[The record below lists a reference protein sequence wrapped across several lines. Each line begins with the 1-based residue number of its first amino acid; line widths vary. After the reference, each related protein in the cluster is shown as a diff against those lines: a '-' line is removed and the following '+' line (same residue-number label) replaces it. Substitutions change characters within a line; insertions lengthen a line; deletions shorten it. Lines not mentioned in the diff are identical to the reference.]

1 MVPVGPTGTK
11 AFLANKKIKA
21 GILLPALG
29 PELLLPA
36 LGPGASPRRRRRSC
50 CRAPSR
56 SCWPPLLLPRSGPI
70 LPWPPRHQEPPSSR
84 PCSGAA
90 CPSPPER
97 PPPRKATH
105 GPCPRGAPPPNGGGR
120 RGAEEGERA
129 RTATGP
135 DVDHQK
141 GGSPLAAPAA
151 MDAACAERLRLQ
163 IRRGPPLLRPRWPA
177 GVLLR
182 VSQGSSAPLPA
193 CCSA

>member
-1 MVPVGPTGTK
+1 MGTGWIDQPVPKHFWQT
-11 AFLANKKIKA
+11 KKISRHPVA
-21 GILLPALG
+21 GARP
-29 PELLLPA
+29 
-36 LGPGASPRRRRRSC
+36 
-50 CRAPSR
+50 RAPAADTRAR
-56 SCWPPLLLPRSGPI
+56 SFASSPSPLLLPRSGPL
-70 LPWPPRHQEPPSSR
+70 LPWPPRRQEPPSSC
-84 PCSGAA
+84 PCLGAA

-141 GGSPLAAPAA
+141 GGSPLAPPAA
-151 MDAACAERLRLQ
+151 MDAACAERPRLQ

-182 VSQGSSAPLPA
+182 VRQGSSATLPA
-193 CCSA
+193 CCSACLDPCR